1 MIATNGLMRR
11 GALIWD
17 RTLKSS
23 PPHKHDPQSIPLFS
37 PKMARSPP
45 NLEVFSPFLARS
57 LSLPTFFAI
66 LRETSISRAVPVT
79 KATTLATT
87 AVFGMLLGEETRVG
101 LALFDLMKRV
111 VDWRCPDKLEIV

>member
-1 MIATNGLMRR
+1 MTHNRFLSSLQKWLGLL
-11 GALIWD
+11 LIW
-17 RTLKSS
+17 KYS
-23 PPHKHDPQSIPLFS
+23 
-37 PKMARSPP
+37 
-45 NLEVFSPFLARS
+45 VPFLLD
-57 LSLPTFFAI
+57 LSASPTFFAI